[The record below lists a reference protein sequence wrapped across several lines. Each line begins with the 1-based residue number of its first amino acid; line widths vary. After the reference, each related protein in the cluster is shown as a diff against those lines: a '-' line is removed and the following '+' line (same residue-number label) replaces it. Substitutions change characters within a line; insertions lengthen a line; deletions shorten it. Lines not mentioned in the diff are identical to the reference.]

1 MANSWGNPDLKS
13 FKNNYIRRVLVDTA
27 RVFVHKNILSEVEE
41 LLLRA
46 AAHGAVFSNDGLP
59 TILPAYDFDDSIEAS
74 YGVKFQ
80 IPNFDTEL
88 DVSDLGF
95 TQVSDVFVFTNF
107 TPDTEKTPDPQDN
120 YVDAPNDKIGSKQLK
135 LGSTGPEV
143 KFIAYFLGLEQ
154 PSQRETYDQD
164 FVDSV
169 THFQTRMGIPV
180 TGEVD
185 WYTWNS
191 IIPKGTERIAA
202 GYAGIKV
209 RALQSALIVNKYN
222 PPITSRFGTDTIRT
236 VREFQE
242 DNNLR
247 ITGRVGFLEWN
258 VLFKLK

>member
-46 AAHGAVFSNDGLP
+46 AAHGAVFSQDGLP
-59 TILPAYDFDDSIEAS
+59 TILPAYDFDDSVEAS

-80 IPNFDTEL
+80 IPNFDIPL

-95 TQVSDVFVFTNF
+95 TQVLDVFVFTNF
-107 TPDTEKTPDPQDN
+107 TPDVDKTPTTQDN
-120 YVDAPNDKIGSKQLK
+120 YVDAPNDKIGNKQLK
-135 LGSTGPEV
+135 LGSTGLDV

-154 PSQRETYDQD
+154 PSQRDTYDND
-164 FVDSV
+164 FVDAV
-169 THFQTRMGIPV
+169 KFFQDRMGMPV

-185 WYTWNS
+185 WYTWNA

-202 GYAGIKV
+202 GYAGVKV

-222 PPITSRFGTDTIRT
+222 PPITSRFGTETIRT
-236 VREFQE
+236 VREFQA
-242 DNNLR
+242 DNKLR